1 MTKRI
6 KVNVGSVEDMGQR
19 FVKAWHRL
27 DAGEKI
33 QESHLTFPSLPAMLN
48 ALSPKRLELL
58 RAVHGN
64 TARSVRA
71 LAVRLG
77 RDYKRVHQDV
87 ETLTAPGLLR
97 RDNGGVSA
105 PYDAITAEMRL
116 NSPLRLP
123 TSRFVPAAK
132 RPLPREL
139 SGTKALYRRG

>member
-1 MTKRI
+1 MSKRI
-6 KVNVGSVEDMGQR
+6 KVNVGSIDDMGQR

-27 DAGEKI
+27 EAGEKI
-33 QESHLTFPSLPAMLN
+33 QESYLTFPSLPAMLN

-64 TARSVRA
+64 AARSVRA

-87 ETLTAPGLLR
+87 ETLTASGLLH
-97 RDNGGVSA
+97 RDNGNVSA

-116 NSPLRLP
+116 NAPLRLP
-123 TSRFVPAAK
+123 TSRFAPAVK

-139 SGTKALYRRG
+139 SGTKAHYRRG